1 MYTKFNYLN
10 ICQILALAF
19 CDWSDV
25 QKSRREMLRAHTF
38 PRTYSARGLEMDGL
52 IEEQMTIMSQTIKE
66 SETINA
72 LPIKPLLLQTCANI
86 FTRYFCSRSFD
97 FNHGGFRNAVEDFD
111 EIFYEVN
118 QGYAADFLPFL
129 SPLHEKRMRD
139 IRAKSHR
146 IREFVLESIIGKT

>member
-1 MYTKFNYLN
+1 
-10 ICQILALAF
+10 
-19 CDWSDV
+19 
-25 QKSRREMLRAHTF
+25 MLRAHTF
-38 PRTYSARGLEMDGL
+38 PRTYSARGVEMDGL
-52 IEEQMTIMSQTIKE
+52 IGEQMTIMSKIIQE
-66 SETINA
+66 SDKDSP

-97 FNHGGFRNAVEDFD
+97 FDHEGFQNTVEDFD

-139 IRAKSHR
+139 IKVKSHR
-146 IREFVLESIIGKT
+146 IRDFVLEEIIGKIFLDFW